1 MAPVTIGKG
10 GYIASG
16 SVITE
21 SVPDDALAFG
31 RARQKTIPGKGKE
44 LRERFA
50 SVAAAKKKAAE

>member
-1 MAPVTIGKG
+1 VSIGKG

-31 RARQKTIPGKGKE
+31 RARQRTLPGKGKE

-50 SVAAAKKKAAE
+50 SISAARKKG